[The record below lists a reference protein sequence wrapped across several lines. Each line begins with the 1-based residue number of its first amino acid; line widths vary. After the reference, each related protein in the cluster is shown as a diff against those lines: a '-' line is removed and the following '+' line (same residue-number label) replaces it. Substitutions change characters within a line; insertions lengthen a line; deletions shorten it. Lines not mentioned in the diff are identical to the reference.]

1 MAGLPRRG
9 SMDTSQVAQTYLDA
23 WTRRDPT
30 AIVSIFA
37 DQGTYRDP
45 GTQQVLRGAA
55 IGAYARELFTAFPDL
70 SFEATDVRP
79 AGDGAVVAR
88 WIMRGTNAGPFR
100 GAPPT
105 GRPVALPGVDF
116 IAVQGDRVSSVE
128 GYFDRQTTLEQLGLQ
143 VVVQPY
149 RVGPVSFGTSVHVDS
164 GKRARPGAFSLTWID
179 ARSDEEAEQVQEVT
193 RTRIIPQLVTLDGF
207 IGLLAM
213 RVGHRLYT
221 VTAWE
226 RPDQPRQLLG
236 DGAHKAASQRFLS
249 GGFGLAG
256 QFSVWTPRDGS
267 HLMVRC
273 SCGEMV
279 DLNEGNKT
287 CVCGQS
293 APPEPAQ
300 W

>member
-1 MAGLPRRG
+1 
-9 SMDTSQVAQTYLDA
+9 MDTSQVAQTYLDA
-23 WTRRDPT
+23 WNRRDPA
-30 AIVSIFA
+30 AIVSTFA
-37 DQGTYRDP
+37 DEGTYRDP
-45 GTQQVLRGAA
+45 ATERALRGAA
-55 IGAYARELFTAFPDL
+55 IGAYASELFTAFPDL
-70 SFEATDVRP
+70 SFEATDVRLV
-79 AGDGAVVAR
+79 GDGVVVAR

-105 GRPVALPGVDF
+105 GRAVALPGLDV
-116 IAVQGDRVSSVE
+116 IVVQGDRVTAVE
-128 GYFDRQTTLEQLGLQ
+128 GYFDRLTTLKQLGLQ

-164 GKRARPGAFSLTWID
+164 GRRGQPGAFSVTWID

-207 IGLLAM
+207 LGLLAM

-226 RPDQPRQLLG
+226 RPDQPRRLLG
-236 DGAHKAASQRFLS
+236 DGAHRAASQRFL
-249 GGFGLAG
+249 GGGLGLAG
-256 QFSVWTPRDGS
+256 QFGVWTLHHGS
-267 HLMVRC
+267 HVLVRC

-279 DLNEGNKT
+279 DVNEGSKT
-287 CVCGQS
+287 CVCGQP